1 MNEVASFPG
10 VSREEH
16 EQLQKARWRLLLL
29 GAASFLLGLIAISS
43 TFIATMATVTVLG
56 FIILF
61 AGITEVVH
69 AVLVRNWRGFGL
81 HLLAAAMYLIV
92 GLFILED
99 RVRAAT
105 VLTLILAASF
115 IVGGLLRVIFSL
127 IERYPSSVWVTVSGF
142 VDLLLGIMIINRWPS
157 VSLWVIG
164 LFVGLDLL
172 FHGWSSIMLG
182 LTLSRSNVPLG
193 VAPRPSL

>member
-1 MNEVASFPG
+1 MNELAPFPG
-10 VSREEH
+10 MSREEH
-16 EQLQKARWRLLLL
+16 EQLQKARLLL
-29 GAASFLLGLIAISS
+29 GAVSFSLGVIAIIS

-56 FIILF
+56 VIILF
-61 AGITEVVH
+61 AGVTEVVH
-69 AVLVRNWRGFGL
+69 AVIVRKWRDFGL

-105 VLTLILAASF
+105 VLTLILAAAF
-115 IVGGLLRVIFSL
+115 IAGGLLRVIFSL
-127 IERYPSSVWVTVSGF
+127 VERYPSSVWVTVSGF
-142 VDLLLGIMIINRWPS
+142 VDLLLGIMIINHWPS
-157 VSLWVIG
+157 VSYWVIG

-182 LTLSRSNVPLG
+182 LTLSRSSAPLG